1 MSPQAYVIA
10 VVYSLVLIIT
20 TGTTWK
26 QQGFSL
32 GLLLGFILS
41 IAFIS
46 LFAYDTLCL
55 TEGNCGVWSWIR
67 TVIYVL
73 IPVIAM
79 LAWVVSLFQ
88 KNPNNNDSN
97 TTMYQPLTTTPIMP
111 TGPAVTISPETR

>member
-20 TGTTWK
+20 TGTTW
-26 QQGFSL
+26 QQKGFSL

-41 IAFIS
+41 GAFIA

-55 TEGNCGVWSWIR
+55 TQGNCGVWSWIR

-79 LAWVVSLFQ
+79 IAWVVSLFQ
-88 KNPNNNDSN
+88 KDPNNDSN
-97 TTMYQPLTTTPIMP
+97 NVYQPLTSAPIMP
-111 TGPAVTISPETR
+111 AMPAVTVSPETY